1 MAAIQELHAIL
12 SGAPAM
18 AFFRCPVCRGDTHA
32 FANARA
38 AAYCP
43 VCLRDHNPVVV
54 LVPCGHAYCVGCM
67 EGMLDHH
74 GGEAVIDMRPL
85 APQALVAEEEIMF
98 DGGLIAG
105 VEDYQPPPP
114 NYGDAASVGSDDT
127 QFDEENEAML
137 VEVDA
142 VTLPVLGAPRASPAA
157 PWWPAAATASTST
170 HSRRGHCPPDRGE
183 RFGLGLRMAIAG
195 RALCL
200 GLRPQAPRAHAGE
213 SDHVDVRHRGL
224 FRGGAAH
231 PALVPGPLAGRRGQV
246 QSPLD
251 VSAAVRRGGGAPV
264 RVRHTGLSVCKNT
277 SAQHI
282 LTIILEN
289 GEYVCIIPRVWKRCH
304 ENV

>member
-1 MAAIQELHAIL
+1 MAAIQERHAIL
-12 SGAPAM
+12 YGAPAM

-67 EGMLDHH
+67 EVMLDHH

-142 VTLPVLGAPRASPAA
+142 VTLPLPGAPPAK
-157 PWWPAAATASTST
+157 
-170 HSRRGHCPPDRGE
+170 
-183 RFGLGLRMAIAG
+183 
-195 RALCL
+195 ALPRP
-200 GLRPQAPRAHAGE
+200 GGPQRPQHPPPPTPVADIVRPTWASASAWDFAWQWQGELCAWVFDHRHQEHTLVNPITWTFVTAGSFVVAPPTPHLYLVFLR
-213 SDHVDVRHRGL
+213 DV
-224 FRGGAAH
+224 GARYNRRWT
-231 PALVPGPLAGRRGQV
+231 LVPR
-246 QSPLD
+246 
-251 VSAAVRRGGGAPV
+251 
-264 RVRHTGLSVCKNT
+264 
-277 SAQHI
+277 
-282 LTIILEN
+282 
-289 GEYVCIIPRVWKRCH
+289 
-304 ENV
+304 